1 LQRQINAVGTS
12 VAACTAF
19 FAGVWHMDMPT
30 AIFSDDFPVHDSQK
44 KPQANKFAGGFMAC
58 EYFIFRLE
66 TEINEV

>member
-30 AIFSDDFPVHDSQK
+30 AIFSDDFPVRDPEKLK
-44 KPQANKFAGGFMAC
+44 KAPGK
-58 EYFIFRLE
+58 
-66 TEINEV
+66 